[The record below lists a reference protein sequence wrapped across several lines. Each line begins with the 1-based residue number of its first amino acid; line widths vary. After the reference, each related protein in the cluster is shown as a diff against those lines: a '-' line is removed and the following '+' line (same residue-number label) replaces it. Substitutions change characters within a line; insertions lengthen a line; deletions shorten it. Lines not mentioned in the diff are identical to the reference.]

1 MSDAGRVLYFARH
14 GETPWNLEG
23 RWQGHTD
30 VALSDRGR
38 EQAAALGARLA
49 GLGIAHVRASDLSR
63 ARETAA
69 IVAAALGIADV
80 VIDPDLRERA
90 FGVFEGLTREECATR
105 HPEVWAD
112 YERDRRIYPPGA
124 EAHESVLARMN
135 AAVRAAHGAA
145 APEDAVLM
153 VSHGGAVRL
162 MLSAATGRPLPPMP
176 NGSVYR
182 VLFDGERF
190 LDVRD
195 VG

>member
-1 MSDAGRVLYFARH
+1 MSDGRVLYLARH

-30 VALSDRGR
+30 VALSERGR

-63 ARETAA
+63 ARETAT
-69 IVAAALGIADV
+69 IVAAALGLTDV
-80 VIDPDLRERA
+80 VVDPDLRERA
-90 FGVFEGLTREECATR
+90 FGVFEGLTREECASR
-105 HPEVWAD
+105 HPAVWAD

-124 EAHESVLARMN
+124 EAHENVLARMN
-135 AAVRAAHGAA
+135 AAVRAAHTAA
-145 APEDAVLM
+145 ASDDAVLL
-153 VSHGGAVRL
+153 VSHGGSVRL

-182 VLFDGERF
+182 VVFDGDRF
-190 LDVRD
+190 TEVDHI
-195 VG
+195 G